1 VRLSWLAYDYT
12 DRIAELDVNPLILYA
27 QGRGACVVDAL
38 IIKRPPE

>member
-1 VRLSWLAYDYT
+1 M
-12 DRIAELDVNPLILYA
+12 AELDVNPLMLYA